1 MISDSLIGRE
11 GEEIS
16 FLQRLDIHVF
26 DKVAQLND
34 RDPLLILCLASVSS
48 KSLAWPQLR
57 PQMWLPNPLWKPQQG
72 LSGFQAL

>member
-26 DKVAQLND
+26 DKMAQQSD
-34 RDPLLILCLASVSS
+34 GDLLLVLCLASVSS
-48 KSLAWPQLR
+48 ESLAWPQPLT
-57 PQMWLPNPLWKPQQG
+57 QM
-72 LSGFQAL
+72 